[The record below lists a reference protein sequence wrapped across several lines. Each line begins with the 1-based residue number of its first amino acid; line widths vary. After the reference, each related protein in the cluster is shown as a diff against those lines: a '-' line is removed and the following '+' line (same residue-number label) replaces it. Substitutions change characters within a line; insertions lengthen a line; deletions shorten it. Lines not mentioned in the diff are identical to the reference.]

1 VEHVSIVLVASALCT
16 ACVAEEIPE
25 PSVVLPSVAV
35 VAVVSE
41 TRPTKSPVTSSDAK
55 TVTKYVYECTVE
67 NDKGDRAT
75 GIVIL
80 FERWV
85 YERDL
90 GEEVR
95 LSDADTLTDYAIRS
109 FESRPTVRWPDRPHP
124 TVCTFKGYI
133 RTSPDPIPPD
143 VK

>member
-1 VEHVSIVLVASALCT
+1 MEHVTIVLVASVLCT
-16 ACVAEEIPE
+16 ACAAEEIPD
-25 PSVVLPSVAV
+25 PSVASTPIEV

-41 TRPTKSPVTSSDAK
+41 TKPTKSPLTGADAK
-55 TVTKYVYECTVE
+55 TVTKYVYECTAE
-67 NDKGDRAT
+67 NEKGDRAT

-85 YERDL
+85 FARDL

-95 LSDADTLTDYAIRS
+95 LSDADTLTDYAVRS
-109 FESRPTVRWPDRPHP
+109 FESKPSTHWPDRPHP

-133 RTSPDPIPPD
+133 RTSPGPIPQD
-143 VK
+143 VG